1 MGRGAISPDLV
12 GLKSDIMK
20 HVGLQGGSSIFE
32 LGAVSDM
39 RCFFSIINSVGD
51 RVLTLKSIW
60 IGYIA
65 DICGL
70 RTWTKRGQIYFSYSK
85 AG

>member
-51 RVLTLKSIW
+51 RVPDLEVYMDRLYRRYLQLEDLDEKETNLFF
-60 IGYIA
+60 
-65 DICGL
+65 L
-70 RTWTKRGQIYFSYSK
+70 L
-85 AG
+85 

>member
-51 RVLTLKSIW
+51 RVPDLEVYMDRLYRRYLRLENLDEKR
-60 IGYIA
+60 A
-65 DICGL
+65 DL
-70 RTWTKRGQIYFSYSK
+70 FFLL
-85 AG
+85 